1 MPFFNQFY
9 KKVFLLGL
17 GVLFIFS
24 GCDPTA
30 TTDDTCTLSLKSV
43 TINPSTV
50 AAGGDVSATL
60 TLSGTALTN
69 ANDNV
74 IKSSIS
80 VYLDKDGNLNTNS
93 DPQLDAFAPGA
104 ISGSGQLFFDQIVIP
119 FGTSSGSYSLT
130 FVLEPVSCG
139 SGNLSSSDKI
149 SKNVTVN

>member
-93 DPQLDAFAPGA
+93 DPQLDAFAPAQYREAGNC
-104 ISGSGQLFFDQIVIP
+104 F
-119 FGTSSGSYSLT
+119 LT
-130 FVLEPVSCG
+130 KL
-139 SGNLSSSDKI
+139 
-149 SKNVTVN
+149 